1 MLQQYGS
8 SVQMS
13 VAHASHD
20 FFSLTPLAQ
29 IECEHD
35 PLELDP
41 DPDPDPDP
49 EPDPLPLLHDSPQID
64 PTSPTQIESH
74 AVEQQ

>member
-1 MLQQYGS
+1 
-8 SVQMS
+8 MS

-20 FFSLTPLAQ
+20 FFSFVPLAQ
-29 IECEHD
+29 TECEQL
-35 PLELDP
+35 PEPEPEP

-49 EPDPLPLLHDSPQID
+49 VPLPLHDSPQID

-74 AVEQQ
+74 DVPQQ